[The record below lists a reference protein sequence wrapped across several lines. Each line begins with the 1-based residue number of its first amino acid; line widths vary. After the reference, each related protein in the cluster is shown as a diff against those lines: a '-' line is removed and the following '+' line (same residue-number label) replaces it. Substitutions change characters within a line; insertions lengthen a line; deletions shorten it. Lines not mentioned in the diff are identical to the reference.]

1 MGSHREHQTYKLFF
15 SSQSVS
21 PLLSMSLFDWNHWS
35 RTQVHFFYIF
45 PPLSLAFP
53 DCLWPIFKAG
63 SRDSFATK
71 MSRKRQKSLPRTHLT
86 QFLPA
91 EIFAH
96 LRLQSMQNWHGLDA
110 LYAVYLKKRLRESA
124 ICTTHHTCTMRLC
137 VTHVA
142 LPPSYVTPLLRR
154 RRTRSP
160 FGANIFAKPT
170 RAGSFLLWPDGTGL
184 SGHFCTGTASP
195 SLLHMFVQTMEK
207 ELCAN

>member
-110 LYAVYLKKRLRESA
+110 LYAVYLKKITRERYMYD
-124 ICTTHHTCTMRLC
+124 TPHMRHAALC
-137 VTHVA
+137 YACGFATIVRN
-142 LPPSYVTPLLRR
+142 PPSPPSSHTFPFRCKYFCKADSCGQFSPL
-154 RRTRSP
+154 
-160 FGANIFAKPT
+160 A
-170 RAGSFLLWPDGTGL
+170 
-184 SGHFCTGTASP
+184 
-195 SLLHMFVQTMEK
+195 
-207 ELCAN
+207 